1 MKRKIWIIL
10 IISLILVTIAA
21 ICLGSANSAFKKA
34 SQTKQIDKMA
44 QYLNDK
50 YGYDVSA
57 DDCIYFREQDYG
69 HHIKF
74 IYKVKNNIPYIAIF
88 ENNGE
93 RITVTD
99 RQGFLGDDGQLDEVS
114 GLITEYFERLTDLP
128 IEYVE
133 LKSKFENDKLVNEIL
148 HHEFNEKL
156 TEKNIGQF
164 VEHMANRHDTVNAL
178 LYFKAEENLQSQL
191 EEITS
196 KLESIDELGLDG
208 SIRFYITDMDELHV
222 QYNAPMVHLL
232 TESSAKFQSN
242 EDYIWGNYQVV
253 NDIEHRY
260 TSGYGPNFTIADVEY
275 NSFVA
280 AGYYVPYEDNP
291 HEFVERQIEIVN
303 DFGVVDLSY
312 AALVDYLKEME
323 SYGVWHGCTILLKAG
338 NDEGNTTLT
347 IDGGNKKQWCFR
359 WNTGSME
366 LYAFK
371 HGRLVELDQA
381 RVYHWVDND
390 DLDEILEKHKENF
403 EAHYNK
409 DYEDFD

>member
-1 MKRKIWIIL
+1 MKRKVWLIL

-21 ICLGSANSAFKKA
+21 IYLGSPNSAFKKA
-34 SQTKQIDKMA
+34 SQTKQINKMA

-69 HHIKF
+69 HHIKL
-74 IYKVKNNIPYIAIF
+74 IYKVKYDIPYIAIF

-133 LKSKFENDKLVNEIL
+133 LKSKFRNDTLINEIL
-148 HHEFNEKL
+148 HHEYNEKL

-164 VEHMANRHDTVNAL
+164 VEHMANRYDTVNAL

-191 EEITS
+191 EKITS
-196 KLESIDELGLDG
+196 KLKSIDELGLDG

-232 TESSAKFQSN
+232 SESSAKSQSACRLH
-242 EDYIWGNYQVV
+242 GAKRK
-253 NDIEHRY
+253 RY
-260 TSGYGPNFTIADVEY
+260 VRAHDGEIFLCGGDWSGTLDDLHGTGDVFEGCGEC
-275 NSFVA
+275 A
-280 AGYYVPYEDNP
+280 R
-291 HEFVERQIEIVN
+291 HLCRC
-303 DFGVVDLSY
+303 VDLCTP
-312 AALVDYLKEME
+312 E
-323 SYGVWHGCTILLKAG
+323 YGGCLGNHHHRRVRCQYRGCGGKCSFRAG
-338 NDEGNTTLT
+338 
-347 IDGGNKKQWCFR
+347 K
-359 WNTGSME
+359 
-366 LYAFK
+366 
-371 HGRLVELDQA
+371 
-381 RVYHWVDND
+381 
-390 DLDEILEKHKENF
+390 LEKTVSEINI
-403 EAHYNK
+403 
-409 DYEDFD
+409 